1 MALTWVLN
9 DFVVLN
15 RNADANHLAH
25 EAGLEVGSISA
36 ALSRPVFVRE
46 GARLEVESNLEVET

>member
-1 MALTWVLN
+1 
-9 DFVVLN
+9 VVLN
-15 RNADANHLAH
+15 RNADANHLAQ

-46 GARLEVESNLEVET
+46 GARLEVEPSLEVKT